1 MSGPGAFGPFALE
14 RRIAVGGTS
23 EVYVARAAHDDGRF
37 PAEFIL
43 KRPLPEFQRDPKF
56 RAMFTREAQLQSR
69 ITHPNVVKVLD
80 FGREGDESYLITE
93 LVDGIDADRLLRRL
107 RHERRSLDPALIA
120 WIACEMLEGLA
131 AVHEACGLGGKA
143 LGIVHRDVTPSN
155 VYLSREGRVLL
166 GDFGLAHSLHDA
178 QWRSQTGTA
187 MKGKFGYL
195 APEQVSGDPA
205 DQRADLFSAAAVIA
219 EFLLGHPL
227 FPAEGQLTVLLAI
240 RDARIEP
247 LLALDSPMVPILRTA
262 LARMPGD
269 RVTDARSL
277 ARALQPFAM
286 RQHDARASLSLEV
299 ERNGHSTKAN
309 TAGTPVH
316 GLPAQ
321 TAGGTPRM
329 VAPPSPLAG
338 SGRARSLARGTLVAG
353 AHPHG
358 FPLVREPAPP
368 PAAKPASEDFSEREA
383 STSRYPVLLAR
394 VHRTDGSVLGPY
406 TYARMV
412 EALVTGDM
420 DRSDRLEL
428 ESRGLVPIE
437 DVPSLVRFLRSARAT
452 ERPPTAQDPIYAG
465 KARNILAILGT
476 LYRNEETGVLLA
488 ERPKPH
494 SRKEI
499 YLHKGAL
506 HHVQSSERS
515 ELLGEYLCRRGLL
528 DRGELEFAL
537 AALPQY
543 GGRLGDTLIALGL
556 ADPMEIFRAIR
567 AQGRDRVLD
576 LFRWQDGDLSFRRAP
591 ESPQVEFP
599 LDLDLLNLMLA
610 GVDLTDPGPFAESLR
625 ASLDRKLQ
633 IVTSTARHAER
644 VLARVRARA
653 RRPCASRRACANLL
667 GSAQGHRHGLPR
679 RRHARH
685 RGAARVRHR
694 RLDRLTNLFCNRSLS
709 RPYRA
714 GERPSWRSRQSN
726 RTTS

>member
-1 MSGPGAFGPFALE
+1 MSGPGTFGPFALE

-23 EVYVARAAHDDGRF
+23 EVYLARTAAGPPAGGTAGLAAGEHAAAHGRF

-43 KRPLPEFQRDPKF
+43 KRPLPEFQKDAKF

-80 FGREGDESYLITE
+80 FGREGDESYLVTE

-107 RHERRSLDPALIA
+107 RHERRSLDPALVA

-131 AVHEACGLGGKA
+131 AVHEACGFGGKP

-155 VYLSREGRVLL
+155 VYLSREGHVKL

-195 APEQVSGDPA
+195 APEQVSGDAA
-205 DQRADLFSAAAVIA
+205 DQRADLFSAGAVVA

-247 LLALDSPMVPILRTA
+247 LLALDSPLVPALRTA
-262 LARMPGD
+262 LARIPAD
-269 RVTDARSL
+269 RVRDARSL
-277 ARALQPFAM
+277 AAALRPFAM
-286 RQHDARASLSLEV
+286 RTHDARASLALEV
-299 ERNGHSTKAN
+299 ERHALSTKAN
-309 TAGTPVH
+309 QAGTPAR
-316 GLPAQ
+316 GLHVQQP
-321 TAGGTPRM
+321 TGTPRL
-329 VAPPSPLAG
+329 VPATSPLAG
-338 SGRARSLARGTLVAG
+338 SNRGRSLARGTLVAG

-358 FPLVREPAPP
+358 FPLVREPVLAPRASP
-368 PAAKPASEDFSEREA
+368 PADPEEFSEREA
-383 STSRYPVLLAR
+383 STNRYPVLLAR
-394 VHRTDGSVLGPY
+394 VHRVDGSVLGPY

-420 DRSDRLEL
+420 DRGDRLEL
-428 ESRGLVPIE
+428 EARGLVPVE
-437 DVPSLVRFLRSARAT
+437 DVPSLTRFLRSERPT
-452 ERPPTAQDPIYAG
+452 ERPPTGQEPIFSGDAG
-465 KARNILAILGT
+465 SILEILGS

-488 ERPKPH
+488 ERAKPH

-499 YLHKGAL
+499 YVLKGAL

-537 AALPQY
+537 TALPQY

-576 LFRWQDGDLSFRRAP
+576 LFRWQEGSLSFRRAL
-591 ESPQVEFP
+591 EAPQVEFP

-610 GVDLTDPGPFAESLR
+610 GVDQSDRADFGETLRTALDKKLRIVRSPRATPSAYLPAFAHVLGVLR
-625 ASLDRKLQ
+625 EPQTMR
-633 IVTSTARHAER
+633 
-644 VLARVRARA
+644 
-653 RRPCASRRACANLL
+653 NLL
-667 GSAQGHRHGLPR
+667 GSAQGTGTVSPDDVTRATEVLLACGI
-679 RRHARH
+679 
-685 RGAARVRHR
+685 
-694 RLDRLTNLFCNRSLS
+694 LS
-709 RPYRA
+709 
-714 GERPSWRSRQSN
+714 W
-726 RTTS
+726 T